1 MPRPGHRRVHRTV
14 QPSPNSFFPSRASR
28 GFTLLEVLLSLAIIA
43 LLATVLIGGSAQLLN
58 DKPVSADEV
67 FWKCVQEARKAALK
81 TERDTRLT
89 FDAKEKKFVIS
100 DGGAAKDFPIPARSA
115 AELTVDFLTMQKGA
129 SSILIGGVLIE
140 TQTVPFVTFYSDGT
154 CSAFRAQFM
163 RNGAS
168 HVLSVDPWT
177 CAPML
182 TPPDPNAPPV
192 F

>member
-1 MPRPGHRRVHRTV
+1 M
-14 QPSPNSFFPSRASR
+14 ASR
-28 GFTLLEVLLSLAIIA
+28 IMFL
-43 LLATVLIGGSAQLLN
+43 
-58 DKPVSADEV
+58 P
-67 FWKCVQEARKAALK
+67 
-81 TERDTRLT
+81 
-89 FDAKEKKFVIS
+89 
-100 DGGAAKDFPIPARSA
+100 

-129 SSILIGGVLIE
+129 SSILIGGVLVE